1 MADSW
6 ANIFAWMNRIIPR
19 LQSKWI
25 SYMGRKITFWDSI
38 FEMHLNEW
46 KLIWVNIHITEAYQR
61 LWKSWK
67 KIEWDFTTSPKSGWH
82 VFCIFRKDW
91 IDYLLNSWDP
101 EHNVR
106 EIDLKA
112 KWLFKSTKCGILY

>member
-38 FEMHLNEW
+38 FEN
-46 KLIWVNIHITEAYQR
+46 
-61 LWKSWK
+61 
-67 KIEWDFTTSPKSGWH
+67 
-82 VFCIFRKDW
+82 
-91 IDYLLNSWDP
+91 
-101 EHNVR
+101 
-106 EIDLKA
+106 
-112 KWLFKSTKCGILY
+112 